1 MKDAKQKQLLIENF
15 KKTPI
20 VQLCCE
26 RSGVSRA
33 TYYRW
38 RKDGKFAKKADEALK
53 EGVLFINDIAESQL
67 LSSIKDKNLTAVI
80 YWLKNRHLAYAEKI
94 QLNGKVETSTKLT
107 PEQKLIINKALALA
121 AFNNENYA
129 KEKKEEN

>member
-1 MKDAKQKQLLIENF
+1 MKDTKQKQSLIENL

-20 VQLCCE
+20 IQLCCE

-38 RKDGKFAKKADEALK
+38 RKEKKFAKEADEALR
-53 EGVLFINDIAESQL
+53 EGILFINDIAESQL

-80 YWLKNRHLAYAEKI
+80 YWLKNRHSSYAEKI
-94 QLNGKVETSTKLT
+94 QLSGKVETQNKLSPSQKALIKKALKLSTL
-107 PEQKLIINKALALA
+107 INK
-121 AFNNENYA
+121 
-129 KEKKEEN
+129 KPTI

>member
-38 RKDGKFAKKADEALK
+38 RKDSKFVKQADEALR
-53 EGVLFINDIAESQL
+53 EGMLFINDIAESQL

-80 YWLKNRHLAYAEKI
+80 YWLKNRHSAYAERI

-107 PEQKLIINKALALA
+107 PEQKLIINKAFAMA
-121 AFNNENYA
+121 AFNNQNYA